1 MSDWNCLVE
10 VRAGVV
16 SRAAN
21 AIVYYCRVG
30 RSMQGIPREWW
41 TFFARF
47 GVRRL
52 SIWYV
57 QRENVSFLDRR
68 ACMEVERGCVC

>member
-1 MSDWNCLVE
+1 
-10 VRAGVV
+10 
-16 SRAAN
+16 
-21 AIVYYCRVG
+21 
-30 RSMQGIPREWW
+30 MQGIPREWW